1 MEQPSGAERRR
12 HVRLAIEN
20 VPAALLV
27 GGYDLGLH
35 TIVDA
40 SESGVFVCHP
50 SPVVPAG
57 TPVALVLPSTT
68 GRPPITL
75 AGRIAHVRPSGGT
88 RPGYGVE
95 WVSPPVD
102 LLERIIELHT
112 ARGGPPAR
120 VPPPLHP
127 PPQLHT
133 PPPVGQV
140 HHPLARTDDVEEEVA
155 RRAGPAA
162 PEPCM
167 IPPERLRAM
176 VIDHDAVH
184 ARSVARVLGAIG
196 LPASHDTRA
205 RGALERFETCRQH
218 VVLVL
223 VDLLLP
229 DVSGEELIRKLR
241 RDKPSLKIV
250 ATTDVLRTASSQRP
264 LLRAGADRV
273 LPKPFDAE
281 SLGIMVRAM
290 VAT

>member
-1 MEQPSGAERRR
+1 MELPRGAERRR
-12 HVRLAIEN
+12 HARLAIEN

-35 TIVDA
+35 TIADA

-68 GRPPITL
+68 GRPPMTL
-75 AGRIAHVRPSGGT
+75 TGRIAHVRPAGGT

-95 WVSPPVD
+95 WVSPPID

-120 VPPPLHP
+120 VPPPVQP
-127 PPQLHT
+127 
-133 PPPVGQV
+133 PPPVQGPPPVSQV
-140 HHPLARTDDVEEEVA
+140 QHPLARTDDVDGGAA
-155 RRAGPAA
+155 RRLGTPP
-162 PEPCM
+162 PEACLV
-167 IPPERLRAM
+167 PPERLRAM

-205 RGALERFETCRQH
+205 RGALERFESCRQNI
-218 VVLVL
+218 VLVL

-229 DVSGEELIRKLR
+229 DVSGEELIRTLR

-250 ATTDVLRTASSQRP
+250 ATTDVLRTAASQRP
-264 LLRAGADRV
+264 LIRAGADRV
-273 LPKPFDAE
+273 LPKPFDAA
-281 SLGIMVRAM
+281 SLGTLVRAM

>member
-1 MEQPSGAERRR
+1 M
-12 HVRLAIEN
+12 
-20 VPAALLV
+20 PAALLV

-75 AGRIAHVRPSGGT
+75 TGRIAHVRAAGSP

-112 ARGGPPAR
+112 ARGGPPTR
-120 VPPPLHP
+120 VPTP
-127 PPQLHT
+127 PPLHT
-133 PPPVGQV
+133 PPPVTQV
-140 HHPLARTDDVEEEVA
+140 HHPLARTDDVEAAAA
-155 RRAGPAA
+155 RRAGPTS
-162 PEPCM
+162 PESCL

-176 VIDHDAVH
+176 VIDHDAIH

-205 RGALERFETCRQH
+205 RGALERFETCRQN

-281 SLGIMVRAM
+281 SLGNLVRTM